1 MEELDLNKYERTST
15 GRIDMS
21 KTFSNVP
28 LPNLCDVQ
36 LQSFKWFSET
46 GVDEVFKDIFPI
58 QSNTP
63 YDNIISA

>member
-46 GVDEVFKDIFPI
+46 GVYEVFKDTFP
-58 QSNTP
+58 T
-63 YDNIISA
+63 